1 VQPDASRVSARGNP
15 AYAKE
20 PVVHLAALGHVLAFP
35 VAAAVS
41 LKPDPNALPGM
52 PTAEKLVD
60 GIAAF
65 VILGCV
71 LGALLGIGQWV
82 LGSRTSN
89 YSQADSGK
97 SKVGAAVLGAFGVG
111 AMAAIIN
118 FFVGAGGQ
126 IK

>member
-1 VQPDASRVSARGNP
+1 MHLIDLSHAFAVQ
-15 AYAKE
+15 
-20 PVVHLAALGHVLAFP
+20 

-71 LGALLGIGQWV
+71 LGGLFGIGQWV

-97 SKVGAAVLGAFGVG
+97 SRALSAFLGAFGVG
-111 AMAAIIN
+111 ALAAIIN
-118 FFVGAGGQ
+118 FSVNAGGQ

>member
-1 VQPDASRVSARGNP
+1 M
-15 AYAKE
+15 
-20 PVVHLAALGHVLAFP
+20 HLAALGHSLAAQ

-65 VILGCV
+65 IILGCV
-71 LGALLGIGQWV
+71 AGGLFGIGQWV

-97 SKVGAAVLGAFGVG
+97 GKFGAAVLGAFGVG
-111 AMAAIIN
+111 ALAAIIN
-118 FFVGAGGQ
+118 FFVNAGGQ

>member
-1 VQPDASRVSARGNP
+1 MEFDVLTR
-15 AYAKE
+15 
-20 PVVHLAALGHVLAFP
+20 PVGEWI
-35 VAAAVS
+35 VAAAVKNEVS

-71 LGALLGIGQWV
+71 LGALFGIGQWV

-97 SKVGAAVLGAFGVG
+97 SRALSALLGAFGVG
-111 AMAAIIN
+111 ALAAIIN
-118 FFVGAGGQ
+118 FFVDAGGQ

>member
-1 VQPDASRVSARGNP
+1 M
-15 AYAKE
+15 
-20 PVVHLAALGHVLAFP
+20 HLAALSHGLAAQ
-35 VAAAVS
+35 VAVAVN

-52 PTAEKLVD
+52 PTAEKFVD

-71 LGALLGIGQWV
+71 LGGLLGIGQWV

-111 AMAAIIN
+111 ALAAIIN
-118 FFVGAGGQ
+118 FFVSAGGQ

>member
-1 VQPDASRVSARGNP
+1 V
-15 AYAKE
+15 Y
-20 PVVHLAALGHVLAFP
+20 LAAVTYDLAVQ
-35 VAAAVS
+35 VAAAVT

-52 PTAEKLVD
+52 PTAQKLVN

-65 VILGCV
+65 VILACV
-71 LGALLGIGQWV
+71 LGGLFGVGQWV

-97 SKVGAAVLGAFGVG
+97 SKFGAAILGAFAVG
-111 AMAAIIN
+111 ALAAIIN
-118 FFVGAGGQ
+118 FFVDAGGQ

>member
-1 VQPDASRVSARGNP
+1 
-15 AYAKE
+15 
-20 PVVHLAALGHVLAFP
+20 VHLAAIGHALAVQ

-71 LGALLGIGQWV
+71 LGALFGIGQWV

-118 FFVGAGGQ
+118 FFVAAGGQ